1 MATGNCVMVAHVAA
15 PRKVDNVIECF
26 YAIIDLAR
34 FIFRGRASTD
44 DGLD

>member
-1 MATGNCVMVAHVAA
+1 MATGKCAMVAHVVV
-15 PRKVDNVIECF
+15 PRKVDDLIERF

-34 FIFRGRASTD
+34 LIFRGRASTN

>member
-1 MATGNCVMVAHVAA
+1 MATGKCAMVSYVAA
-15 PRKVDNVIECF
+15 PRKVDDLIECF

-34 FIFRGRASTD
+34 LIFRGRKSTD